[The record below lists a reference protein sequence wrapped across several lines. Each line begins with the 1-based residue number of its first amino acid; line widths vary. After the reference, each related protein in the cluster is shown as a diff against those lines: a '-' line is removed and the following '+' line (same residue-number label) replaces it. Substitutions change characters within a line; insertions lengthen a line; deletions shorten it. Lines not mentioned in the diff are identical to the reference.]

1 MLTKKCIYCNKE
13 KPKTEF
19 SLEHII
25 PRSLGGAQAHDLFK
39 TTLVCRCCNNTVGLF
54 VDAPLVKNF
63 FHLNDSAE
71 SALYYIDLENPKPLP
86 LRYMGIFQDL
96 TSDPEFTCE
105 LWLGPHGGLVYH
117 RRLKADPRYDMIAGG
132 NPIDNKKFGG
142 EVYIFAQHSDKY
154 WNTVLL
160 LSVKESF
167 KYAKRIS
174 GNIELP
180 NEHNYFQ
187 KPTADELE
195 FLKKLSDI
203 QGMEHQGNLPIQL
216 GFEERFLCKFALG
229 GRCK

>member
-71 SALYYIDLENPKPLP
+71 SAL
-86 LRYMGIFQDL
+86 
-96 TSDPEFTCE
+96 
-105 LWLGPHGGLVYH
+105 
-117 RRLKADPRYDMIAGG
+117 
-132 NPIDNKKFGG
+132 
-142 EVYIFAQHSDKY
+142 Y

-229 GRCK
+229 G